1 MRVGVISVFTD
12 YHRRGRHHR
21 GALQPQ
27 IGPLVAALLPPDVE
41 IDVIND
47 TWEDPDWSRD
57 YDLVFLSAL
66 HSDFDRAR
74 QISHYYRRRG
84 ASTVLGGPLAST
96 FPQLCAPWFD
106 AVAVG
111 DPESTVPAIHRDFAA
126 GRLQPLYRA
135 ERYQPQAVPVPR
147 LDLVATKQVLPLA
160 LEATRGC
167 PFTCDFCT
175 LTGLGTRYHTR
186 AAATIAAHLRE
197 AQALLAGRVPR
208 WKQHLAMFYDN
219 NVGGSPV
226 FLRALCDALAPLG
239 IRWGGC
245 ITFNVLRDTAML
257 DRLAASGCRLVY
269 FGLETFNPAA
279 LADMG
284 KHQNLLA
291 ETRSVIDACRSRG
304 ILATAGLMLS
314 PTMDTLEYIDRIPEY
329 LDECGLHVPTYICF
343 ETPFPGTPHFK
354 RLAETPEPTLLPN
367 VLLRDLNGYTLV
379 TRPRHASAGG
389 VRRRVPPDASR
400 RLFARHEAPQA
411 RRRSRAV
418 PAARIPRAG
427 GLRPVR
433 DARGRAAAPGR
444 PHLPR
449 RRREAAARGDAGAL
463 RRGRFRERGRARR
476 DSRALGGD
484 RRARA
489 RPAAVAGRAD
499 GVSSERADRAA
510 AGLRPGGR
518 EPSRAAR
525 RGGRAAAGVTR
536 A

>member
-21 GALQPQ
+21 GVLQPQ

-41 IDVIND
+41 VDVVND

-84 ASTVLGGPLAST
+84 AATVLGGPLAST

-126 GRLQPLYRA
+126 GELKTLYRA

-197 AQALLAGRVPR
+197 AQALLAGRVAR
-208 WKQHLAMFYDN
+208 WKQRLAVFYDN

-245 ITFNVLRDTAML
+245 ITFNILRDTSML

-291 ETRSVIDACRSRG
+291 ETRTVIDACRARG

-314 PTMDTLEYIDRIPEY
+314 PTMDTLEYIDRIPEF
-329 LDECGLHVPTYICF
+329 LDDCGLHVPTYICF

-354 RLAETPEPTLLPN
+354 RLADDAGADPPAECAAPRSERLH
-367 VLLRDLNGYTLV
+367 
-379 TRPRHASAGG
+379 PRHAAAARLARG
-389 VRRRVPPDASR
+389 VRRRLPPDAPR
-400 RLFARHEAPQA
+400 RLLAGGEAAQA
-411 RRRSRAV
+411 RGRSRAV
-418 PAARIPRAG
+418 PAAGLSRAG
-427 GLRPVR
+427 GVRPLR
-433 DARGRAAAPGR
+433 DARGRAAAAGR

-449 RRREAAARGDAGAL
+449 RHREAAARDGAA
-463 RRGRFRERGRARR
+463 RRRRFRERGRARCGP
-476 DSRALGGD
+476 RAVGGD
-484 RRARA
+484 RRRRADAAAMAR
-489 RPAAVAGRAD
+489 GTD
-499 GVSSERADRAA
+499 GVSSEGAGRATTGFRSH
-510 AGLRPGGR
+510 GR
-518 EPSRAAR
+518 EPPRAAG
-525 RGGRAAAGVTR
+525 RGARAAGVTTR
-536 A
+536 